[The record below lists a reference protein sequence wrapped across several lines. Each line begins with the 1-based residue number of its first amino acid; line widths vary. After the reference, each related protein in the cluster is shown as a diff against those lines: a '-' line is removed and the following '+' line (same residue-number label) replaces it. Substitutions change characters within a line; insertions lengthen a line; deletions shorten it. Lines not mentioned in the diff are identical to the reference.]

1 MPGLTVS
8 VHTLLT
14 HCLDYTNNE
23 KDVWTHGDFIS
34 IHPITKQIFF
44 LGRSDGV
51 LNPSGI
57 RFGSAEIYNVIDTR
71 FADEIA
77 DSICVGQRRPQ
88 DPDESVML
96 FLLMRP
102 GREFTPEL
110 VRRVKEAIRRALSA
124 RHVSKYV
131 FQTPEIPV
139 SCLYA
144 GGGAR
149 VRVQANECVDDG

>member
-1 MPGLTVS
+1 
-8 VHTLLT
+8 
-14 HCLDYTNNE
+14 
-23 KDVWTHGDFIS
+23 
-34 IHPITKQIFF
+34 
-44 LGRSDGV
+44 
-51 LNPSGI
+51 
-57 RFGSAEIYNVIDTR
+57 
-71 FADEIA
+71 
-77 DSICVGQRRPQ
+77 
-88 DPDESVML
+88 ML

-124 RHVSKYV
+124 RHVPKYV

-139 SCLYA
+139 SCLCA